1 MTSKLVLITGASSGI
16 GEATAKRYGAA
27 GAHVLLLA
35 RNAERL
41 YGVAHAIREAGG
53 TATAFPIDL
62 MGSGAIQELAAR
74 IESEIGTPDLLIN
87 NAGAG
92 RWLPLVDTTPDD
104 ARTMIDVPYLAAFNL
119 TRALAPSMIARR
131 SGGIVFITS
140 PASYLAWPNASAYI
154 AARRALAGFA
164 EALQSELKPTG
175 LFVTLVVLGT
185 VETPYW
191 EHNPGSRENMPKT
204 NPWLVPTLTPEQ
216 AAQAIFDGAEEKKRF
231 VVKPAIFRAL
241 FVMNALF
248 PKTVATQL
256 RRAAKKAP
264 R

>member
-1 MTSKLVLITGASSGI
+1 
-16 GEATAKRYGAA
+16 
-27 GAHVLLLA
+27 
-35 RNAERL
+35 
-41 YGVAHAIREAGG
+41 
-53 TATAFPIDL
+53 
-62 MGSGAIQELAAR
+62 
-74 IESEIGTPDLLIN
+74 
-87 NAGAG
+87 
-92 RWLPLVDTTPDD
+92 
-104 ARTMIDVPYLAAFNL
+104 
-119 TRALAPSMIARR
+119 
-131 SGGIVFITS
+131 
-140 PASYLAWPNASAYI
+140 
-154 AARRALAGFA
+154 
-164 EALQSELKPTG
+164 
-175 LFVTLVVLGT
+175 VLGT

-191 EHNPGSRENMPKT
+191 EHNPGSRENMPET